1 MNECKYVNCIKPSAK
16 SLLGYCQLE
25 TIWEVFL
32 PPHPH
37 FVQPASRY
45 LFPVSRDNAY
55 TVAFDLGALMIPNA
69 VAISVCVFKST
80 CLHFHRITQPNFFVW
95 YNGNCE

>member
-1 MNECKYVNCIKPSAK
+1 MNECKYVNYIKLSAK

-25 TIWEVFL
+25 TIWEVLL

-45 LFPVSRDNAY
+45 LFPVSRVNAY

-69 VAISVCVFKST
+69 VAMSVCLSLHAFIST
-80 CLHFHRITQPNFFVW
+80 A
-95 YNGNCE
+95 